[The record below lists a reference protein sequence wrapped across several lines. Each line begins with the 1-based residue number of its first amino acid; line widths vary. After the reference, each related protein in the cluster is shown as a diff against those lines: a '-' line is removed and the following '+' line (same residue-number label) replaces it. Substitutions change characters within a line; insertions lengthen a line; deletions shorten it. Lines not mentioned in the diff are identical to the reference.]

1 MKERSLVAFT
11 LLAQMAVGAFWTLG
25 AVHLWAAR
33 GTGMADRALLGI
45 PALMLLAILASFLH
59 LGAPR
64 NAWRVL
70 ANLRSSWLS
79 REVLFTL
86 LFTAASGL
94 VAGLQ
99 WLHWGSVAMRDVLAW
114 VAALLGLALIVSMAN
129 AYRLR
134 TVPGWNTWTTPA
146 SFFITAG
153 LLGGLAAGA
162 MLAFNASIPLELR
175 WTALQSITLGA
186 VLLLSLELA
195 IFSLRAVR
203 LAAGRGSALPAVV
216 GVARQHGVI
225 FKLRLTLVL
234 LAVAVA
240 GIGLSPW
247 VEGAGIGGTTVAAF
261 GLVLASEVL
270 SRLLFYEVRLRH
282 GL

>member
-11 LLAQMAVGAFWTLG
+11 LLAQMAVGAFWALG
-25 AVHLWAAR
+25 AVHLWAAW
-33 GTGMADRALLGI
+33 GAGMVDRVLLGI

-64 NAWRVL
+64 NAWRAL

-79 REVLFTL
+79 REILFAL

-94 VAGLQ
+94 LAGLEWFQ
-99 WLHWGSVAMRDVLAW
+99 WGTVAMWDALAG

-134 TVPGWNTWTTPA
+134 TVPAWNTWATPA
-146 SFFITAG
+146 SFFITAC
-153 LLGGLAAGA
+153 LLGGLAGGA
-162 MLAFNASIPLELR
+162 MLAFNSGIPLELR
-175 WTALQSITLGA
+175 RTALQSITLGA
-186 VLLLSLELA
+186 VLLLSVELA
-195 IFSLRAVR
+195 IVSLRAVR
-203 LAAGRGSALPAVV
+203 LAAGQGPAWRASARVT
-216 GVARQHGVI
+216 RQHALV
-225 FKLRLTLVL
+225 FKLRLA
-234 LAVAVA
+234 LAVLAMAAA

-247 VEGAGIGGTTVAAF
+247 VEGAGMGVASVAAL

-270 SRLLFYEVRLRH
+270 NRLLFYEARARH

>member
-11 LLAQMAVGAFWTLG
+11 LLAQMAVGAFVTLG
-25 AVHLWAAR
+25 VVHLWAAR
-33 GTGMADRALLGI
+33 GTGIANRALLGI

-64 NAWRVL
+64 NAWRAL

-79 REVLFTL
+79 REILFTL

-94 VAGLQ
+94 FAGLQ
-99 WLHWGSVAMRDVLAW
+99 WFHWGSVATRDVLAW

-134 TVPGWNTWTTPA
+134 TVPAWDTWATPA

-153 LLGGLAAGA
+153 LLGGLGAGA
-162 MLAFNASIPLELR
+162 MLAFNAGIPLELR
-175 WTALQSITLGA
+175 RTALQSITLGA

-195 IFSLRAVR
+195 IVSLRAVR
-203 LAAGRGSALPAVV
+203 LAAARGSALPAGA
-216 GVARQHGVI
+216 GVARQQGLI
-225 FKLRLTLVL
+225 FKLRLALVL

-247 VEGAGIGGTTVAAF
+247 AESAGIGGTTVAAF

>member
-1 MKERSLVAFT
+1 MKERSLIAFT
-11 LLAQMAVGAFWTLG
+11 LLAQMAVGAFWALG

-33 GTGMADRALLGI
+33 GAGMADRALLGI

-64 NAWRVL
+64 NAWRAL

-79 REVLFTL
+79 REILFAL

-99 WLHWGSVAMRDVLAW
+99 WFHWGDTLVW
-114 VAALLGLALIVSMAN
+114 VAALLGVALIVSMAN

-134 TVPGWNTWTTPA
+134 TVSGWNTWATPA
-146 SFFITAG
+146 SFFITAC

-162 MLAFNASIPLELR
+162 MLVLNSGIPFELR
-175 WTALQSITLGA
+175 GAALRAIALGA

-195 IFSLRAVR
+195 IASLRVVR
-203 LAAGRGSALPAVV
+203 LAAGQGSALPAAA
-216 GVARQHGVI
+216 GVTRQHGLI
-225 FKLRLTLVL
+225 FKLRLALAL
-234 LAVAVA
+234 LAVAAA

-247 VEGAGIGGTTVAAF
+247 VEGAGIGFITVAAF

>member
-11 LLAQMAVGAFWTLG
+11 LLAQMAVGAFWVLG
-25 AVHLWAAR
+25 AVHLWAAW
-33 GTGMADRALLGI
+33 GAGMADRVLLGI

-64 NAWRVL
+64 NAWRAL
-70 ANLRSSWLS
+70 ANLPSSWLS

-86 LFTAASGL
+86 LFTTASGL
-94 VAGLQ
+94 LAGLQ
-99 WLHWGSVAMRDVLAW
+99 WFHWGTIGVRDILAW
-114 VAALLGLALIVSMAN
+114 VVALLGLALIVSMAN

-134 TVPGWNTWTTPA
+134 TVPAWDTWATPA

-153 LLGGLAAGA
+153 LLGGLGAGA
-162 MLAFNASIPLELR
+162 MLAFNPGIPLELR
-175 WTALQSITLGA
+175 RTALQSITLGA

-195 IFSLRAVR
+195 IVSLRAVR
-203 LAAGRGSALPAVV
+203 LAAVRGSALPAAA
-216 GVARQHGVI
+216 GVTRQQGLI
-225 FKLRLTLVL
+225 FKLRLALVL
-234 LAVAVA
+234 LAMAVA

-247 VEGAGIGGTTVAAF
+247 LEVAGIGVTTVAAL

>member
-33 GTGMADRALLGI
+33 GAGMADRALLGI

-64 NAWRVL
+64 NAWRAL
-70 ANLRSSWLS
+70 ANLPSSWLS
-79 REVLFTL
+79 REILFTL
-86 LFTAASGL
+86 LFTTASGL

-99 WLHWGSVAMRDVLAW
+99 WFNWGTIAVRDALAW
-114 VAALLGLALIVSMAN
+114 VAALLGLALIVSMSN

-134 TVPGWNTWTTPA
+134 TVSGWDTWATPA

-153 LLGGLAAGA
+153 LLGGLGAGA
-162 MLAFNASIPLELR
+162 MLAFNPGIPLELR

-195 IFSLRAVR
+195 IVSLRAVR
-203 LAAGRGSALPAVV
+203 LASVRGSALPAVARV
-216 GVARQHGVI
+216 TRQHSLI
-225 FKLRLTLVL
+225 FKLRLVLAL

-247 VEGAGIGGTTVAAF
+247 LEGAGISVTTVAVL

-270 SRLLFYEVRLRH
+270 SRLLFYEVRVRH

>member
-11 LLAQMAVGAFWTLG
+11 LLAQMAVGAFLTLG
-25 AVHLWAAR
+25 AVHLWATR
-33 GTGMADRALLGI
+33 GAGVTDRALLGI

-70 ANLRSSWLS
+70 GNLRSSWLS
-79 REVLFTL
+79 REILFTL

-94 VAGLQ
+94 FAGLQ
-99 WLHWGSVAMRDVLAW
+99 WFHWGSVAMRDVLAW

-134 TVPGWNTWTTPA
+134 TVPAWDTWATPA

-153 LLGGLAAGA
+153 LLGGLGAGA
-162 MLAFNASIPLELR
+162 MLAFNAGIPLELR

-186 VLLLSLELA
+186 VLLLSLELV
-195 IFSLRAVR
+195 IVSLRAVR
-203 LAAGRGSALPAVV
+203 LVARPGWALPVP
-216 GVARQHGVI
+216 ARVTRQQGAI
-225 FKLRLTLVL
+225 FKLRLALAL

-247 VEGAGIGGTTVAAF
+247 LEGAGISVTTVAVL

-270 SRLLFYEVRLRH
+270 SRLLFYEVRVRH

>member
-11 LLAQMAVGAFWTLG
+11 LLAQMAVGAFWALG
-25 AVHLWAAR
+25 AVHLWVVR
-33 GTGMADRALLGI
+33 GAGMADRALLGI
-45 PALMLLAILASFLH
+45 PALMLLAVLASFFH

-64 NAWRVL
+64 YAWRAL

-79 REVLFTL
+79 RETLFAL

-99 WLHWGSVAMRDVLAW
+99 WFHWGPVAMQDTLVW

-134 TVPGWNTWTTPA
+134 TIPAWDTWATPA
-146 SFFITAG
+146 SFFITAC

-162 MLAFNASIPLELR
+162 MLALNSGIPLEVRGATLR
-175 WTALQSITLGA
+175 GIALGA
-186 VLLLSLELA
+186 ILLVGLELVIVPLWVA
-195 IFSLRAVR
+195 GLAPGQGPARRA
-203 LAAGRGSALPAVV
+203 AAKVT
-216 GVARQHGVI
+216 RQHGLI
-225 FKLRLTLVL
+225 FKLRLALAI
-234 LAVAVA
+234 LAVTVA

-247 VEGAGIGGTTVAAF
+247 LEGAGIGVTTVAVL
-261 GLVLASEVL
+261 GLVLASEML
-270 SRLLFYEVRLRH
+270 SRLLFYEARVRH

>member
-11 LLAQMAVGAFWTLG
+11 LLAQMAVGAFLTLG
-25 AVHLWAAR
+25 AVHLWAAW
-33 GTGMADRALLGI
+33 GTGMVDRILLGI

-64 NAWRVL
+64 NAWRAL
-70 ANLRSSWLS
+70 ANLRSSRLS
-79 REVLFTL
+79 REILFTL

-94 VAGLQ
+94 FAGLQ
-99 WLHWGSVAMRDVLAW
+99 WFHWGSVAMRDVLAW

-134 TVPGWNTWTTPA
+134 TVPDWNTWATPA

-153 LLGGLAAGA
+153 LLGGLAVGV
-162 MLAFNASIPLELR
+162 MLAFNPGIPLQLR
-175 WTALQSITLGA
+175 RTALQGITLGA
-186 VLLLSLELA
+186 VLLLGLDLA
-195 IFSLRAVR
+195 IVSLRVVR
-203 LAAGRGSALPAVV
+203 LAAVRGSALPAGA
-216 GVARQHGVI
+216 GVTRQQGLI
-225 FKLRLTLVL
+225 FKLRLALVL
-234 LAVAVA
+234 LAMAVA

-247 VEGAGIGGTTVAAF
+247 LEGAGIGGTTVAAL

>member
-11 LLAQMAVGAFWTLG
+11 LLAQMAVGAFWVLG

-33 GTGMADRALLGI
+33 GAGVADRALLAI

-64 NAWRVL
+64 NAWRAL
-70 ANLRSSWLS
+70 ANLPSSWLS
-79 REVLFTL
+79 REILFTL

-94 VAGLQ
+94 FAGLQ
-99 WLHWGSVAMRDVLAW
+99 WFNWGTIAVRDILAW

-134 TVPGWNTWTTPA
+134 TVPDWNTWTTPA

-153 LLGGLAAGA
+153 LLGGLAVGA
-162 MLAFNASIPLELR
+162 TLAFNAGSPLELR
-175 WTALQSITLGA
+175 RMALQVITLGA
-186 VLLLSLELA
+186 VLLLSLELV
-195 IFSLRAVR
+195 IVSLRAVR
-203 LAAGRGSALPAVV
+203 LASVRGAALPAGA
-216 GVARQHGVI
+216 GVTRQHGLI
-225 FKLRLTLVL
+225 FKLRLALVL

-247 VEGAGIGGTTVAAF
+247 LEGAGIGGTTVAAF

>member
-11 LLAQMAVGAFWTLG
+11 LLAQMALGAFWALG
-25 AVHLWAAR
+25 AVYLWAAR
-33 GTGMADRALLGI
+33 GTGMADRALPGI
-45 PALMLLAILASFLH
+45 PALMLLAILASFFH

-64 NAWRVL
+64 NAWRAL
-70 ANLRSSWLS
+70 ANLPSSWLS
-79 REVLFTL
+79 REILFTL

-99 WLHWGSVAMRDVLAW
+99 WFQWGPVAMRDALAW
-114 VAALLGLALIVSMAN
+114 VAALLGVALIISMAN

-134 TVPGWNTWTTPA
+134 TVPVWNTWATPA
-146 SFFITAG
+146 SFFITAC

-162 MLAFNASIPLELR
+162 MLALNSGIPLEVRGATLR
-175 WTALQSITLGA
+175 GIALGA
-186 VLLLSLELA
+186 ILLVGLELVIVPLWVA
-195 IFSLRAVR
+195 GLATGQRPARRA
-203 LAAGRGSALPAVV
+203 AAKVT
-216 GVARQHGVI
+216 RQHSLI
-225 FKLRLTLVL
+225 FKLRLALVL
-234 LAVAVA
+234 LAMAVA

-247 VEGAGIGGTTVAAF
+247 LEGAGIGVTTVAAF

-270 SRLLFYEVRLRH
+270 SRLLFYEARVRH